1 MKKLTRAERDHF
13 DDLLAAFAAADS
25 PGSPVK
31 LALMRSLLDGDT
43 EVAVIVTVNEDV
55 DGQEVGVV
63 PHAILVDCDLF
74 DRLTPPP
81 EGGEMDDDAGV
92 HAGA

>member
-1 MKKLTRAERDHF
+1 
-13 DDLLAAFAAADS
+13 
-25 PGSPVK
+25 
-31 LALMRSLLDGDT
+31 
-43 EVAVIVTVNEDV
+43 VIVTVHEDV
-55 DGQEVGVV
+55 GQEVRVV